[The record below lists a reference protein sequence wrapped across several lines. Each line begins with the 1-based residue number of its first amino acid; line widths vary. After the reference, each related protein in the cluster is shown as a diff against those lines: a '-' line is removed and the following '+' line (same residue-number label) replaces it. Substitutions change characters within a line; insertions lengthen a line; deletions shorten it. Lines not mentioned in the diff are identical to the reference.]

1 MNEDVKDID
10 SIDDMLDKEFN
21 IQDDGAE
28 KNDDLENNDD
38 DNTDDN
44 QDDGNDS
51 QSDGGSDDQKDDD
64 NQAEGDDDDQK
75 DDDDTSDQKDDADD
89 DSQKADDGKDKT
101 KKVSKDDQK
110 EFNFANMRK
119 ENSDL
124 KAEKARLAQEEA
136 FLKEMAAQYGY
147 TDVAKFKEDYRTARL
162 VKEAKEKGVDPV
174 LYKENADQARRI
186 EALEK
191 RDKEREFETKA
202 SNFKNA
208 VENAISSYNLG
219 EAGRELIFQRLE
231 EAGFTVET
239 ILSLPNPKLVLDGVL
254 VDKIQEKVRQ
264 DHLNKSKKI
273 DDVADVKHNSS
284 EKSDKLS
291 LDDLIKSD
299 IEEIKAN
306 YF

>member
-1 MNEDVKDID
+1 MDKSVEDID
-10 SIDDMLDKEFN
+10 SIDDMLDKEFS
-21 IQDDGAE
+21 IQDDVSE
-28 KNDDLENNDD
+28 DNDKLEDVDAITDD
-38 DNTDDN
+38 TEYDGDDSQSDDGSDDQEDDDN
-44 QDDGNDS
+44 QDEDDE
-51 QSDGGSDDQKDDD
+51 DDQT
-64 NQAEGDDDDQK
+64 N
-75 DDDDTSDQKDDADD
+75 DDDTSDQKNDADED
-89 DSQKADDGKDKT
+89 AQNTDDGKDKN

-110 EFNFANMRK
+110 EFSFANMRK
-119 ENSDL
+119 ENSEL

-136 FLKEMAAQYGY
+136 FLKEMATQYGY
-147 TDVAKFKEDYRTARL
+147 TDVDKFKEDYRTARL

-191 RDKEREFETKA
+191 SNNQRELEAKA

-208 VENAISSYNLG
+208 VENAISSYGLG
-219 EAGRELIFQRLE
+219 ETGRELIFQRLE

-239 ILSLPNPKLVLDGVL
+239 ILSLPNPKLVLDGIL

-273 DDVADVKHNSS
+273 DDVADVRHNSS
-284 EKSDKLS
+284 GKSDKLS
-291 LDDLIKSD
+291 LDDLIKGD

-306 YF
+306 YY

>member
-1 MNEDVKDID
+1 MDKSVEDID
-10 SIDDMLDKEFN
+10 SIDDMLDKEFS
-21 IQDDGAE
+21 IQDDVSE
-28 KNDDLENNDD
+28 DNDKLEDVDD
-38 DNTDDN
+38 ITDDTEYDGDDSQSDDGSDDQEDDDN
-44 QDDGNDS
+44 QDEDDE
-51 QSDGGSDDQKDDD
+51 DDQT
-64 NQAEGDDDDQK
+64 N
-75 DDDDTSDQKDDADD
+75 DDDTSDQKNDADED
-89 DSQKADDGKDKT
+89 AQNTDDGKDKN

-110 EFNFANMRK
+110 EFSFANMRK
-119 ENSDL
+119 ENSEL

-136 FLKEMAAQYGY
+136 FLKEMATQYGY
-147 TDVAKFKEDYRTARL
+147 TDVDKFKEDYRTARL

-191 RDKEREFETKA
+191 SNNQRELEAKA

-208 VENAISSYNLG
+208 VETAISSYGLG
-219 EAGRELIFQRLE
+219 ETGRELIFQRLE

-239 ILSLPNPKLVLDGVL
+239 ILSLPNPKLVLDGIL

-273 DDVADVKHNSS
+273 DDVADVRHNSS
-284 EKSDKLS
+284 GKSDKLS
-291 LDDLIKSD
+291 LDDLIKGD

-306 YF
+306 YY

>member
-21 IQDDGAE
+21 IQDDGSE
-28 KNDDLENNDD
+28 VDDDLEDIDENA
-38 DNTDDN
+38 DDN
-44 QDDGNDS
+44 QDNDDDDS
-51 QSDGGSDDQKDDD
+51 QSDDGSDDQEDDD
-64 NQAEGDDDDQK
+64 NQDEDDDDDQK
-75 DDDDTSDQKDDADD
+75 DDDDISDQKDDADD
-89 DSQKADDGKDKT
+89 VQKADDGKDKP
-101 KKVSKDDQK
+101 KKVSKADQK
-110 EFNFANMRK
+110 EFNFAAMRK
-119 ENSDL
+119 ENSAL

-136 FLKEMAAQYGY
+136 FLKEMAAEYGY
-147 TDVAKFKEDYRTARL
+147 PDVAKFKEDYRTARL

-191 RDKEREFETKA
+191 KDKEREFEARA

-208 VENAISSYNLG
+208 VETAINSYDLG
-219 EAGRELIFQRLE
+219 ETGRELIFQRLE

-239 ILSLPNPKLVLDGVL
+239 ILSLPNPKLVLDGIL

-284 EKSDKLS
+284 GKSDKLS

-306 YF
+306 YYY

>member
-21 IQDDGAE
+21 IQDDGDE
-28 KNDDLENNDD
+28 ENDDLENID
-38 DNTDDN
+38 DNADDN
-44 QDDGNDS
+44 QDDGDDS
-51 QSDGGSDDQKDDD
+51 QSDDGSDDQEDDD
-64 NQAEGDDDDQK
+64 NQDEDDDDDQK

-89 DSQKADDGKDKT
+89 SQKADDGKDKT
-101 KKVSKDDQK
+101 KKVSKADQK

-136 FLKEMAAQYGY
+136 FLKEMATQYGY

-191 RDKEREFETKA
+191 RDKEREFEAKA

-208 VENAISSYNLG
+208 VETAISSYGLG
-219 EAGRELIFQRLE
+219 ETGRELIFQRLE

-239 ILSLPNPKLVLDGVL
+239 ILSLPNPKLVLDGIL

-284 EKSDKLS
+284 GKSDKLS

-306 YF
+306 YY

>member
-28 KNDDLENNDD
+28 ENDDLENID
-38 DNTDDN
+38 DNADDN
-44 QDDGNDS
+44 KDDGDDS
-51 QSDGGSDDQKDDD
+51 QEDNESDDKKDDD
-64 NQAEGDDDDQK
+64 NQSQDDEDDQTN
-75 DDDDTSDQKDDADD
+75 DDDTSDQKNDADED
-89 DSQKADDGKDKT
+89 TQNTDDGKDKN

-110 EFNFANMRK
+110 EFSFANMRK
-119 ENSDL
+119 ENSEL

-136 FLKEMAAQYGY
+136 FLKEMATQYGY
-147 TDVAKFKEDYRTARL
+147 TDVDKFKEDYRTARL
-162 VKEAKEKGVDPV
+162 IKEAKDKGVDPV

-191 RDKEREFETKA
+191 SNNQRELEAKA

-208 VENAISSYNLG
+208 VETAISSYGLG
-219 EAGRELIFQRLE
+219 ETGRELIFQRLE

-239 ILSLPNPKLVLDGVL
+239 ILSLPNPKLVLDGIL

-273 DDVADVKHNSS
+273 DDVADVRHNSS
-284 EKSDKLS
+284 GKSDKLS
-291 LDDLIKSD
+291 LDDLIKGD

-306 YF
+306 YY